1 MSEQQ
6 RQLAYKCWTC
16 GTAHNLRQMLEAE
29 SIPECCLETLRE
41 IAGEFG
47 KAAMLT
53 LLKSL
58 PKLQEQRDSFNDKV
72 ADAMMVSPDPEVRKA
87 AIKWRN
93 ARAERKQ
100 SDG

>member
-1 MSEQQ
+1 MSEKHKQI
-6 RQLAYKCWTC
+6 AFKCWKC
-16 GTAHNLRQMLEAE
+16 GAVHHLELLMEAE
-29 SIPECCLETLRE
+29 SVEECCMDTLRE
-41 IAGEFG
+41 IAGAFG
-47 KAAMLT
+47 KAAMVT

-58 PKLQEQRDSFNDKV
+58 PKKMEENDMFNDKV

-93 ARAERKQ
+93 ARAGRKQ